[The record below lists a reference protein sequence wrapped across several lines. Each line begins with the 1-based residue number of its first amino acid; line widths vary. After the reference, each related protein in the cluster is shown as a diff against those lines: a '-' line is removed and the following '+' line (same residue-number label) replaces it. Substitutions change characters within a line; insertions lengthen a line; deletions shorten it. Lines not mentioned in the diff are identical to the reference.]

1 MIVLCE
7 MRRSGGK
14 MEKKVHYDEGGFGRL
29 LCGSHDVNCD
39 IMELQPEAVV
49 LPGLSQLTERHT
61 NWGQKKKK
69 SMK

>member
-1 MIVLCE
+1 
-7 MRRSGGK
+7 

-61 NWGQKKKK
+61 NWGQKKK